1 MKRALV
7 KDSVKQIK
15 NTLKRFIS
23 ILMMAFLGVGFFAGI
38 KATSPD
44 MIDTIDRY
52 YKEQNIYDLE
62 IVSTLGLTNDDLNE
76 IAKIDEIDQVEG
88 TYEKDAIIENDNEE
102 IVVKLL
108 CANNI
113 NVPVVLEGN
122 LPINEDECVVE
133 DSFLKKK
140 NKKIGDYIDLKVEDS
155 TNNNGDKVN
164 YLKQNKLKIVG
175 TVKSPLYIS
184 RNRGT
189 SNLGSGSVDYFMYI
203 SDKNINAND
212 IYTRIYAKVKNAN
225 EYTTSTDEYENYI
238 DNITDNVEK
247 IKDQREQARYN
258 ELITSATNKLNDA
271 DRTFNEEKQNG
282 QTKIDDAE
290 KELNDGKKKIESAEA
305 KISKNEK
312 EAESKFSSVEKQIK
326 SAKEEI
332 SKSENELSS
341 KEKEVNSKIEEYE
354 KQKNDLNTKLNDVN
368 SGIDK
373 INANYKNKKI

>member
-62 IVSTLGLTNDDLNE
+62 IVSTLGLTNDV
-76 IAKIDEIDQVEG
+76 IDQVEG

-155 TNNNGDKVN
+155 TNDNGDKVN

-203 SDKNINAND
+203 SDENINASD

-225 EYTTSTDEYENYI
+225 EYTTST
-238 DNITDNVEK
+238 
-247 IKDQREQARYN
+247 
-258 ELITSATNKLNDA
+258 L
-271 DRTFNEEKQNG
+271 
-282 QTKIDDAE
+282 
-290 KELNDGKKKIESAEA
+290 
-305 KISKNEK
+305 
-312 EAESKFSSVEKQIK
+312 SVI
-326 SAKEEI
+326 
-332 SKSENELSS
+332 LS
-341 KEKEVNSKIEEYE
+341 I
-354 KQKNDLNTKLNDVN
+354 
-368 SGIDK
+368 
-373 INANYKNKKI
+373 